1 MLVRGENW
9 EVINHQWT
17 RFGLGFLLEFSLSIR
32 SQQPWEFSVI
42 RSLNLFA
49 KGTKGLHKKWRQVMA
64 GCSVQVQCT
73 FTWVKSITRQPLLK
87 RWLSNRHARSP
98 NLHAFVFP
106 QLQDFV
112 FCFLF
117 FGSCTLHLLWR
128 EGGWAEFWCSTMQVQ
143 YFKDHAKCIHFTG
156 IYSMLSIKTG
166 WEVHNDIQLISK
178 KKKKKGAQMFTQCY
192 SNLTEKKDKKGALVY
207 VLAIVF

>member
-17 RFGLGFLLEFSLSIR
+17 RFCLGFLLEFLIVNKEPKALRIQCDSK
-32 SQQPWEFSVI
+32 PEFVC
-42 RSLNLFA
+42 
-49 KGTKGLHKKWRQVMA
+49 KGNKRITQKMETVMA

-73 FTWVKSITRQPLLK
+73 FTWVELITRQPLLK
-87 RWLSNRHARSP
+87 CWLSKKACMQQPICVPLRFLNYRIC
-98 NLHAFVFP
+98 FGVF
-106 QLQDFV
+106 L
-112 FCFLF
+112 
-117 FGSCTLHLLWR
+117 GSCTLHLVWR

-178 KKKKKGAQMFTQCY
+178 KKRSSNVLLSATAIWQKKKT
-192 SNLTEKKDKKGALVY
+192 KK
-207 VLAIVF
+207 VLWSTC